1 MRLITTMNLSS
12 ATSTRAA
19 APSAAPRHLRVSC
32 HQSTSRGSSVASRR
46 KLARVMGMNVRTASR
61 GLTHG
66 EERRVAATVLVI
78 GSGAAG
84 LRAAIELAERGVQVV
99 CVSKRR
105 RDDAHTVLAAGG
117 INAALAT
124 MDPEDSWEQH
134 AADTLREAYWLADP
148 GIVELLCREAPAA
161 IEELVRYGV
170 QFAREDDG
178 RLTQRF
184 FGAHRWRRTCFAG
197 DYTGREIQR
206 ALVGR
211 AAEVG
216 VAMRDDLYVS
226 RLLVHD
232 GRVFGVYAFDVED
245 GGRSVIV
252 ADAVILAAGGHT
264 RIWRRSSSRRDENTG
279 DAMRLAAEAG
289 CRLRDMEFVQFH
301 PTGMVF
307 PEESAGTL
315 VTEAVRGEGGILR
328 NAAGERFMER
338 YDPERLELSAR
349 DRVALANY
357 IEIAEGR
364 GTEHGGVLLDVSH
377 LDRDMVL
384 RRLPRMYRQFID
396 LAMVDITSTPMEVA
410 PTAHYSMGG
419 VWVDAETHAT
429 EVEGLYAV
437 GECATGV
444 HGANRLGG
452 NSLTECVVFGR
463 IVGAE
468 AARWSAKL
476 DVQVRDRAAIAAAR
490 EEVDELLARRGEEFP
505 RPLQRAVRDLMA
517 ECCGVVRSENGLREG
532 LTRLDEV
539 AARARDME
547 VRPDIAGYDD
557 LAYAFDLKGSL
568 LAARSTLQCALER
581 RETRGA
587 HNRVDFPDQ
596 DPGLQLNL
604 VWSCEGTITR
614 EPIPQPSSAV
624 AALADGPELETTGRL
639 LE

>member
-1 MRLITTMNLSS
+1 MHRIEEQ
-12 ATSTRAA
+12 RAA
-19 APSAAPRHLRVSC
+19 
-32 HQSTSRGSSVASRR
+32 T
-46 KLARVMGMNVRTASR
+46 
-61 GLTHG
+61 
-66 EERRVAATVLVI
+66 TVLVI
-78 GSGAAG
+78 GAGAAG
-84 LRAAIELAERGVQVV
+84 LRAAIELAERGLQVL

-134 AADTLREAYWLADP
+134 AADTLREGYWLADP
-148 GIVELLCREAPAA
+148 RIVERLCHEAPAA

-170 QFAREDDG
+170 HFAREDDG

-206 ALVGR
+206 ALVSR
-211 AAEVG
+211 ATEVG
-216 VAMRDDLYVS
+216 VAMSDDLYVT
-226 RLLVHD
+226 RLLVYD
-232 GRVFGVYAFDVED
+232 GRVFGVYGFDIED
-245 GGRSVIV
+245 GSRRVIV

-279 DAMRLAAEAG
+279 DAMRLAVEAG

-328 NAAGERFMER
+328 NAAGARFMER

-349 DRVALANY
+349 DRVALAIY
-357 IEIAEGR
+357 TEIAEGR
-364 GTEHGGVLLDVSH
+364 GTEHGGVCLDISH
-377 LDRDMVL
+377 LDRDTVL

-396 LAMVDITSTPMEVA
+396 LAMLDITSTPMEVA

-419 VWVDAETHAT
+419 IRIDAETYAT
-429 EVEGLYAV
+429 DVEGLYAI

-452 NSLTECVVFGR
+452 NSLAECVVLGR

-468 AARWSAKL
+468 AARWSATL
-476 DVQVRDRAAIAAAR
+476 DAQVRDRAAVARAR
-490 EEVDELLARRGEEFP
+490 EEIDEVLAGRGEEFA
-505 RPLQRAVRDLMA
+505 RPLQRAVRDLMS
-517 ECCGVVRSENGLREG
+517 EYCGVVRSESGLRDG
-532 LTRLDEV
+532 LARLEEV
-539 AARARDME
+539 ATRARDLE

-557 LAYAFDLKGSL
+557 LAHAFDLQGSL
-568 LAARSTLQCALER
+568 LAARATLECARER

-587 HNRVDFPDQ
+587 HNRVDFADQ
-596 DPGLQLNL
+596 DPELQANL
-604 VWSCEGTITR
+604 VWQHDGTLTR
-614 EPIPQPSSAV
+614 EGVPQPSTAV
-624 AALADGPELETTGRL
+624 AALAEGPELDVKGRL